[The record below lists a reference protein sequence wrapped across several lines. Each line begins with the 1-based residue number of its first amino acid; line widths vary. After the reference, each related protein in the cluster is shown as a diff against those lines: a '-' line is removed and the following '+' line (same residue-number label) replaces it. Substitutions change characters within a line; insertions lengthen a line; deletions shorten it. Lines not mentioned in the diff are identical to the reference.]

1 MKSQAKKYLGITK
14 TMNCG
19 LKATIIA
26 YRNAKD
32 IDVQFEDGTIR
43 EHKDTNS
50 FKKGTIIPIQAKNKY
65 MGQTRTMNCGM
76 KATIIAYRGFFDIDV
91 QFEDGTIREHRDI
104 KAFKKG
110 AIMPKPT
117 GKKTYRIGQTRM
129 MSCGMRATI
138 IEYRG
143 SKDIDIQFEDG
154 TIRKHKAMSEFNN
167 GKIAHTPFRLKDYR
181 IGQTH
186 TMSCGMKA
194 TIIAY
199 RKSTDIDVQFEDGH
213 IREHKAIS
221 EFNEGQIAHPTN
233 ILFDTYKLNK
243 VAFVFHDKTYFYVTY
258 AENDSEV
265 SEVMCIDDMKQKLP
279 ELAQQNIS
287 KLNTLQ

>member
-1 MKSQAKKYLGITK
+1 MKSQAKKYLGMTC

-26 YRNAKD
+26 YRNAKY

-65 MGQTRTMNCGM
+65 IGQTRTMNCGM

-91 QFEDGTIREHRDI
+91 QFENGAIREHRDI

-110 AIMPKPT
+110 AIMPRPA
-117 GKKTYRIGQTRM
+117 GKKT
-129 MSCGMRATI
+129 
-138 IEYRG
+138 
-143 SKDIDIQFEDG
+143 
-154 TIRKHKAMSEFNN
+154 
-167 GKIAHTPFRLKDYR
+167 YR

-213 IREHKAIS
+213 IREHKAIG
-221 EFNEGQIAHPTN
+221 EFNKGQIAHPTN
-233 ILFDTYKLNK
+233 ILFDTYKLDK
-243 VAFVFHDKTYFYVTY
+243 VAFQFHDKTYFYVTY
-258 AENDSEV
+258 TKKDSEI
-265 SEVMCIDDMKQKLP
+265 SEIMCIDDMKQKLP
-279 ELAQQNIS
+279 EL
-287 KLNTLQ
+287 TR